1 MEDII
6 QTITYPQE
14 IWSRAD
20 VLSSPCPVPKKSGI
34 YAWYFKEA
42 PPRVPVYGC
51 HKYQGLTLLY
61 LGISPSRE
69 NSKRNLAKR
78 IKEHY
83 RANAYGSTLRRS
95 LGCLLS
101 ETLDIHLQQIGD
113 SGKRIHFGEGE
124 SVLSTWMAKNAFV
137 TWVMQEEPWIFEDKI
152 INQLNLPLNL
162 QGNRSHPFHSTLSRI
177 RKECKDAAG

>member
-6 QTITYPQE
+6 QTITHPQNL
-14 IWSRAD
+14 WSRSE
-20 VLSSPCPVPKKSGI
+20 VLSSPCPVPKKPGI
-34 YAWYFKEA
+34 YAWYFKEI
-42 PPRVPVYGC
+42 PPRVPIHGC
-51 HKYQGLTLLY
+51 HTFQKLTLLY
-61 LGISPSRE
+61 VGISPARE

-83 RANAYGSTLRRS
+83 SANAYGSTLRKS

-101 ETLDIHLQQIGD
+101 EKLEIHMQRIGN
-113 SGKRIHFGEGE
+113 SGKRIHFGVGE
-124 SVLSTWMAKNAFV
+124 SVLSTWMAENAFV
-137 TWVMQEEPWIFEDKI
+137 AWVVQEEPWIFEDKL

-162 QGNRSHPFHSTLSRI
+162 QGNKSHPFHSTLSRI